1 MTPPFKRYPLIIRVL
16 LMFSMFMFNMGVI
29 SFMATRLAE
38 LLFGIE
44 DASAILQGTLSQPG
58 DVDVFLFIQ
67 GLTSIGGFVLTSM
80 MFAVL
85 ETGEFKNRLGLTV
98 PVALKLIAVTIVA
111 IITAQFFIEFLVSIN
126 KLIPLPSS
134 LSFLAEYQQKT
145 EELTNA
151 MMSFKDVGHFITT
164 TIVMAVIPAIGEEF
178 FFRGLLLGGLLRGK
192 VNAVLSIILTGII
205 FSLSHFEYNN
215 LIAIAALGSF
225 LGYLYYI
232 SGSLWLPII
241 AHFTNNFL
249 AVLLK
254 FLFNLGYISEDVA
267 NSETPIYM
275 TVISITLFFA
285 LVFLLSRWKQPVTF
299 TEEEETESLN

>member
-29 SFMATRLAE
+29 SFMASRLAE
-38 LLFGIE
+38 VLFGIE

-58 DVDVFLFIQ
+58 DVDIFLFIQ

-85 ETGEFKNRLGLTV
+85 ETGEFKNRLSLTV

-151 MMSFKDVGHFITT
+151 MMSFKDAGHFITT
-164 TIVMAVIPAIGEEF
+164 TLVMAVIPAIGEEF

-225 LGYLYYI
+225 LGYLYYLT
-232 SGSLWLPII
+232 GSLWLPII

>member
-1 MTPPFKRYPLIIRVL
+1 
-16 LMFSMFMFNMGVI
+16 MFSMFMFNMGVI
-29 SFMATRLAE
+29 SFMASRLAE
-38 LLFGIE
+38 WLFGIE
-44 DASAILQGTLSQPG
+44 DTSAILQGTLSQPG

-85 ETGEFKNRLGLTV
+85 ETGEFKKRLGLTV
-98 PVALKLIAVTIVA
+98 PVAFKLIGVTILA
-111 IITAQFFIEFLVSIN
+111 IIAAQFFIEFLVSIN
-126 KLIPLPSS
+126 KVIPLPSS
-134 LSFLAEYQQKT
+134 LSFLVEYQKKT

-151 MMSFKDVGHFITT
+151 MMGFKDIGHLITT
-164 TIVMAVIPAIGEEF
+164 TLVMAVIPAIGEEF

-192 VNAVLSIILTGII
+192 VNAVFSILLTGVI
-205 FSLSHFEYNN
+205 FSFSHFEYNN

-225 LGYLYYI
+225 LGYLYYL
-232 SGSLWLPII
+232 SGSLWLPIA

-254 FLFNLGYISEDVA
+254 FLFNVGYISEDVA

-275 TVISITLFFA
+275 TVISMTLFFA
-285 LVFLLSRWKQPVTF
+285 LIFLLRRWKQPAVF
-299 TEEEETESLN
+299 TLEEETESLN

>member
-1 MTPPFKRYPLIIRVL
+1 MTPPFQRYHLIVRVL

-29 SFMATRLAE
+29 SFIATRLAE

-44 DASAILQGTLSQPG
+44 DASVILQGTLSNAG

-85 ETGEFKNRLGLTV
+85 ETGEFKNRLSLTKSV
-98 PVALKLIAVTIVA
+98 SLKLIGVTILA
-111 IITAQFFIEFLVSIN
+111 IIAAQFFIEFLVSIN
-126 KLIPLPSS
+126 KMIPLPSS
-134 LSFLAEYQQKT
+134 LSFLVDYQKKT

-151 MMSFKDVGHFITT
+151 MMSFKDVGHFIMTA
-164 TIVMAVIPAIGEEF
+164 IVMAVIPAIGEEF

-192 VNAVLSIILTGII
+192 VNVVVSIVLTGVI
-205 FSLSHFEYNN
+205 FSLSHFEFNN

-232 SGSLWLPII
+232 SGSLWLPIV

-254 FLFNLGYISEDVA
+254 FLYNLGYISEDVA
-267 NSETPIYM
+267 NAETPVYM
-275 TVISITLFFA
+275 TVIGITVFMA
-285 LVFLLSRWKQPVTF
+285 LVFVISRWKQPDTV
-299 TEEEETESLN
+299 TEE